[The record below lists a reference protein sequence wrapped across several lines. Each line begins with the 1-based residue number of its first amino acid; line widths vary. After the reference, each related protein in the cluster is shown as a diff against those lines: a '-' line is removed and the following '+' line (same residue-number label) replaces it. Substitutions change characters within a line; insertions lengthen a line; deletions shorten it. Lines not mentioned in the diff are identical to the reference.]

1 MLFPIGIQS
10 FDKIRNDGY
19 VYVDKTAQIY
29 QLTIN
34 GNYYFLSRPRRFGK
48 SLLLSTM
55 EAYFLGQK
63 ELFKG
68 LAMEQLEKEWNTYP
82 VLHLDLNQGNYQ
94 NPDELDKVLND
105 ALCGWEQIYGS
116 SPSEETLGLRF
127 AGIVKR
133 AFAQTGQQVV
143 ILIDEYD
150 KPLLQV
156 IDNDA
161 LQDTYRS
168 ILKSFYSV
176 LKSQDRY
183 IRFAFLTG
191 VTKFSKVSI
200 FSDLNNLKDISM
212 DARYADICGISET
225 ELHRYFDEQIAQLA
239 VTLKVDKAAC
249 YQLLQQNYDGYHFE
263 HDTPGMYN
271 PFSLLN
277 ALDSQ
282 AIKSYWY
289 ETGTPTYLLKL
300 LKQSDYNL
308 PTLVGE
314 RARADVLN
322 SIDTSSQRPIPVLY
336 QSGYLTIKGY
346 DERFKKYQLGFPN
359 SEVEEG
365 FLNYL
370 WPNYA
375 PLKRDHTEFDI
386 EEFVHLVEDG
396 KAEEFMQLLQTF
408 YAAADY
414 RVAGD
419 MEIYF
424 QNTLFLL
431 FRIMGFY
438 VQVEY
443 PTSQGRI
450 DVIIKTTDY
459 IYIIECKLDGSAD
472 EALQQIITN
481 NYAAPFAGDPRP
493 LFRIGVNFST
503 KTRGVEKWVIG

>member
-10 FDKIRNDGY
+10 FEEIRNSGY

-68 LAMEQLEKEWNTYP
+68 LAMEQLEKEWTPCP
-82 VLHLDLNQGNYQ
+82 VLHLDLNGARY
-94 NPDELDKVLND
+94 DTEKSLLDKLSV
-105 ALCGWEQIYGS
+105 ALSTWEEQ
-116 SPSEETLGLRF
+116 F
-127 AGIVKR
+127 AVKR
-133 AFAQTGQQVV
+133 ISDEAGPRFERIIRQLFAQTGQQVV

-161 LQDTYRS
+161 LQDTYRT

-200 FSDLNNLKDISM
+200 FSDLNNLEDISM
-212 DARYADICGISET
+212 NASYAGICGISEE
-225 ELHRYFDEQIAQLA
+225 ELHHYFDEQTAQLA
-239 VTLKVDKAAC
+239 VALKVDKATC

-263 HDTPGMYN
+263 HDTPGVYN

-277 ALDSQ
+277 AFKQRSL
-282 AIKSYWY
+282 KNFWY
-289 ETGTPTYLLKL
+289 GTGTPTYLLTL
-300 LKQSDYNL
+300 LQNNHYDLKELDGVKVSAEDISEVDS
-308 PTLVGE
+308 P
-314 RARADVLN
+314 R
-322 SIDTSSQRPIPVLY
+322 TSPVPMMY

-346 DERFKKYQLGFPN
+346 DADFDMYRLGYPN
-359 SEVEEG
+359 REVERSFTR
-365 FLNYL
+365 FLLKNYV
-370 WPNYA
+370 PANI
-375 PLKRDHTEFDI
+375 TEFGIDK
-386 EEFVHLVEDG
+386 FVTLVREG
-396 KAEEFMQLLQTF
+396 KAEEFMQLVRNF
-408 YAAADY
+408 YASADY
-414 RVAGD
+414 RVAGH
-419 MEIYF
+419 MELYF
-424 QNTLFLL
+424 QNSLYLL
-431 FRIMGFY
+431 FRLMGFY

-450 DVIIKTTDY
+450 DVIIKAPDY

-472 EALQQIITN
+472 EALQQIVAN
-481 NYAAPFAGDPRP
+481 NYAASFAGDPRP

-503 KTRGVEKWVIG
+503 KTRGVEKWVIA